1 MKLLAILFIISEKC
15 SNQCKG
21 QKTAFV
27 LLIYNMYIYRNNIY
41 NIYIIYIH
49 NIYTYWLKNTKD
61 VKDWLILVKILV
73 EVDSYELIL

>member
-1 MKLLAILFIISEKC
+1 
-15 SNQCKG
+15 
-21 QKTAFV
+21 
-27 LLIYNMYIYRNNIY
+27 MYIYRNNIY

-73 EVDSYELIL
+73 EVDSYELILWSDNTDYWLIPNNND